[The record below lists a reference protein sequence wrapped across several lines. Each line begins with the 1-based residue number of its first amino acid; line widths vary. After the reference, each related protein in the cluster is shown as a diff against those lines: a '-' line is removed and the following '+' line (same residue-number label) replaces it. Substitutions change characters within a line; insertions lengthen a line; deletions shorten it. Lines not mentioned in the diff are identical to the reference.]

1 MSNPNTKPAAPTP
14 EQYSAQLKQTVYSLA
29 GELTS
34 QMGSCIDQLM
44 QQLNNS
50 NGRAA
55 HFAQENQRLTELLK
69 TNNIS
74 TAIVKESKIAP
85 PPVITPKRNVNG
97 KK

>member
-1 MSNPNTKPAAPTP
+1 MSNNKPQQPTP

-34 QMGSCIDQLM
+34 QMGTCIDQLM
-44 QQLNNS
+44 QQLNQS
-50 NGRAA
+50 NGRTA
-55 HFAQENQRLTELLK
+55 HFAQENQRLMELLR

-74 TAIVKESKIAP
+74 SAIPKESKIAP
-85 PPVITPKRNVNG
+85 PQTIVPRKKNING